1 MTEQTP
7 IQPQTPDES
16 SLGEQTLGEQTSSA
30 PNKREKRRGFFFW
43 FRRTVL
49 ALMLLLGVFS
59 VTVAVF
65 ISVPQLRQWL
75 VKTVVNA
82 VNARLEAKVEFDDF
96 SGSLISD
103 LNLSGL
109 RMIASGDTILQA
121 RELQLHYDV
130 QFLFVRKI
138 MLNGVKLVEPRVI
151 LLRGMDS
158 SWNFTH
164 LLPPPDTT
172 KKPKPFRWRVEVRDF
187 AIQQGSV
194 RVFDSLSQP
203 TPRLPAFLLAPQIAS
218 ALQRAGVAAMPTHRF
233 NAARAQFDSVNLSL
247 SAIFNPRTKEG
258 TASLYHLSFHET
270 ASNLRV
276 RDIAFAVQCDT
287 HRAELKHFRYQ
298 TDESLVRMRLVADN
312 VNIFRPL
319 DSAQINALH
328 LQAALHADSIS
339 LRDVQRFTP
348 TLDDFAGKLA
358 LRLDAYGS
366 LPRITLKTLSLTTV
380 SNENSSEDRPNAA
393 QTLLSLE
400 GNFTNA
406 AWNLLSW
413 NDSLHKPNALK
424 PTQILAKTALDVVIH
439 PMRISYADLCRFA
452 PGLVAKGKIPNL
464 SGVNFLAIEQG
475 TVRGTLQNLETKLA
489 LKSGSGAATLD
500 ARFHAPSDARTDTAR
515 YEATVAA
522 SGVDIGAIANNPGV
536 KSSLNANIRLKGQG
550 LTLKDANTALQLE
563 ASNSEIAGR
572 SFDQLSLD
580 ATLRDAGIITL
591 NNAHLHWNRP
601 ADFVLDD
608 DTDENIPRNADLWL
622 NGVVNLQNMEKPTYR
637 IESRAAHLD
646 LYRLTL
652 FPGSETDASFT
663 MNVLGSSFNP
673 DSLQGILTLRATD
686 FRTPKKAF
694 EPFSISA
701 RLEHLPTPQNP
712 LYREFHL
719 QSELAEAHVRGT
731 FTMPSFV
738 SSFANEIDNT
748 IFAVRRK
755 YHFVRDSVLAS
766 TYEGLYIKK
775 PAIAKPLDAEFSL
788 LPRDIEISRLFSG
801 FVKIQC
807 RGEMHGSMRGTTQ
820 EYTFRVDSSHI
831 REFYYTDDGTSV
843 EIANAALQGT
853 FHHASS
859 GDSLN
864 VIAAKASVRMD
875 SLFRVN
881 DFIFRHA
888 KGSANYTGETFDFD
902 VRGLYSSVG
911 GSATASDSTL
921 AFYTKALLDMR
932 RRDTEFTLDTA
943 WLLYRNDL
951 EWTTQ
956 GKMTSILNKEGL
968 LIEQLALK
976 RPRGETAYLSGQVWF
991 DHFSN
996 AQLILESMPLQD
1008 INRLFTK
1015 ENRIPTLTP
1024 LKGTLERL
1032 QVTLSGI
1039 PAEPRMNILMNASNV
1054 VYNNTFLGTLQLEAT
1069 HHDSTVRGTAEVQNP
1084 RLFADKPRLSS
1095 LDSMKTLR
1103 ITAKTFPLNLAFTD
1117 VEERIVS
1124 GKPIDIRFDANELPL
1139 GAVDIFVPGITNL
1152 QGSADAHFTISG
1164 TTQDSIIYRGN
1175 AVIPRSSFIFEATN
1189 VKYFAEGKAT
1199 LLNRTVTVEQLQLAN
1214 DPLDYPKGR
1223 ATAKGTVTV
1232 NGFDITGFD
1241 VTAQIPQQGL
1251 FVLGN
1256 ASRIP
1261 QPQLYG
1267 DVIIAT
1273 GEKPLHFYGTLE
1285 EPYLRGDVNVL
1296 AAKVNFPEI
1305 RSVKSENRL
1314 FCFETITK
1322 DRTGRAITARDCNQQ
1337 EYTLLMK
1344 RDSSQIEEGAPNL
1357 APKQLSAAEL
1367 AEFSAEQ
1374 AVLQQHDEHG
1384 HETLAI
1390 SHLPLVIGHAP
1401 NDSINVPMTTALM
1414 TTAPMTNVRMTNA
1427 PMTNARMNNT
1437 PLTFAE
1443 KIDYA
1448 LNVKLKG
1455 NFSVTMEWGPFEQ
1468 LVANLAQENPETP
1481 LRYVKTPDRPDE
1493 HQLFGDLILR
1503 DGSTYKYYR
1512 IFNASGKVA
1521 FNTGVM
1527 SNPRLSINAA
1537 LRGQRT
1543 QPDRSGTSEYLV
1555 NLGITGTKKS
1565 PNLKMSYLLD
1575 NAPGVGDSV
1584 KIQNDAIMLL
1594 LFGRTQDEFAL
1605 GSGVGE
1611 AITQNSSSLASRLL
1625 TDLLQGTGVVRSADI
1640 FFAGGRT
1647 GSPLEL
1653 QQARVQFTG
1662 EISNLGVLWQIGN
1675 DIGTNTP
1682 NTSFSIDI
1690 PFRSFLDQELFRNI
1704 VLQITRSAVTANSS
1718 VFMRQQREWEVKLG
1732 ARNSW

>member
-1 MTEQTP
+1 MHEQDP
-7 IQPQTPDES
+7 IPPTPDES
-16 SLGEQTLGEQTSSA
+16 SLGEQMLGEQTPPA
-30 PNKREKRRGFFFW
+30 PEKREQRRGFFFW

-49 ALMLLLGVFS
+49 ALMLLGMVFGAT
-59 VTVAVF
+59 VTVF
-65 ISVPQLRQWL
+65 ISVPTLRQWL
-75 VKTVVNA
+75 VKTVIST

-109 RMIASGDTILQA
+109 RMIAAGDTILQA

-130 QFLFVRKI
+130 ELLLVRKI
-138 MLNGVKLVEPRVI
+138 MLNGVKLVEPRI
-151 LLRGMDS
+151 TLLRSMDS

-164 LLPPPDTT
+164 LFPPPDST
-172 KKPKPFRWRVEVRDF
+172 KKLKPFRWRVEVRDF
-187 AIQQGSV
+187 AIEQGSV
-194 RVFDSLSQP
+194 RVFDSLAAP
-203 TPRLPAFLLAPQIAS
+203 TPRLPAFLLAPEIAS
-218 ALQRAGVAAMPTHRF
+218 ALQRAGLAKMPAHRF
-233 NAARAQFDSVNLSL
+233 NPTRANFDSVNLSL
-247 SAIFNPRTKEG
+247 AAMFNPRTKEG
-258 TASLYHLSFHET
+258 TASLYHLSFRET

-276 RDIAFAVQCDT
+276 RNIAFAAQCDT
-287 HRAELKHFRYQ
+287 NRAELKYFRCQ
-298 TDESLVRMRLVADN
+298 TSESLVRMRLVADN
-312 VNIFRPL
+312 INIFRRL
-319 DSAQINALH
+319 DSAQIHALH

-339 LRDVQRFTP
+339 LRDVQRFTSA
-348 TLDDFAGKLA
+348 LDDFAGKLA
-358 LRLDAYGS
+358 LRFDAYGS
-366 LPRITLKTLSLTTV
+366 LPRMTLKTLSLATV
-380 SNENSSEDRPNAA
+380 PDANRAKAS

-400 GNFTNA
+400 GNFTNT

-424 PTQILAKTALDVVIH
+424 PAHILAKTAMDVVIN

-452 PGLVAKGKIPNL
+452 PGLIAKGKIPNL

-475 TVRGTLQNLETKLA
+475 TVRGTMENLEAKLA
-489 LKSGSGAATLD
+489 LKSGAGAATLD
-500 ARFHAPSDARTDTAR
+500 ARFHAPSDARRDTAR
-515 YEATVAA
+515 YEANIAV
-522 SGVDIGAIANNPGV
+522 SGVDVGAIANNPSL
-536 KSSLNANIRLKGQG
+536 KSSLNATITLKGQG

-580 ATLRDAGIITL
+580 ATLRDAGILTL

-622 NGVVNLQNMEKPTYR
+622 SGLVNVQNMEKPTYR

-652 FPGSETDASFT
+652 FPGSNTDASFT

-673 DSLQGILTLRATD
+673 DSLQGIFTLRATD

-738 SSFANEIDNT
+738 SSFANEVDNT

-755 YHFVRDSVLAS
+755 YHLVRDSILAS

-807 RGEMHGSMRGTTQ
+807 KGEMHGSIRGTTQ
-820 EYTFRVDSSHI
+820 DYTFTVDSSHI

-843 EIANAALQGT
+843 EIANAGLQGT

-911 GSATASDSTL
+911 SARADDSTL

-943 WLLYRNDL
+943 WLLYRNDM
-951 EWTTQ
+951 EWATQ

-1015 ENRIPTLTP
+1015 ENRIPTLAP

-1032 QVTLSGI
+1032 QITLSGI
-1039 PAEPRMNILMNASNV
+1039 PAEPRMNILLNASNV
-1054 VYNNTFLGTLQLEAT
+1054 LYNNTFLGTLQLEAT
-1069 HHDSTVRGTAEVQNP
+1069 HSDSTVRGTAEVLNP
-1084 RLFADKPRLSS
+1084 RLLSDKPLHIS
-1095 LDSMKTLR
+1095 LDSLKTLR
-1103 ITAKTFPLNLAFTD
+1103 VTAKTFPLNLAFTD

-1124 GKPIDIRFDANELPL
+1124 GKPIDISFDANELPL

-1164 TTQDSIIYRGN
+1164 TTQDSIVYRGD

-1189 VKYFAEGKAT
+1189 LKYFAEGKAT

-1214 DPLDYPKGR
+1214 DPLDYQKGR
-1223 ATAKGTVTV
+1223 ASAKGTITV
-1232 NGFDITGFD
+1232 NSFDITGFD

-1256 ASRIP
+1256 ATRIP

-1285 EPYLRGDVNVL
+1285 KPYLRGDVNVL
-1296 AAKVNFPEI
+1296 AAKVSFPEI

-1322 DRTGRAITARDCNQQ
+1322 DRTGRTITARDCNQQ
-1337 EYTLLMK
+1337 EYTLLMQ
-1344 RDSSQIEEGAPNL
+1344 RDSSQTEEGLPNL

-1374 AVLQQHDEHG
+1374 AVLQQYDEHG

-1390 SHLPLVIGHAP
+1390 GHLPLVIGQSPSDSTSAP
-1401 NDSINVPMTTALM
+1401 SVAMPNVPMTT
-1414 TTAPMTNVRMTNA
+1414 TPMTNLLLTNA
-1427 PMTNARMNNT
+1427 

-1481 LRYVKTPDRPDE
+1481 LRYIKTPDRPDE

-1594 LFGRTQDEFAL
+1594 LFGRTQDEFAI